1 MVGAANAGTGSL
13 VMTTRDHAMFYQV
26 IAQCTQALK
35 NIETWLDKA
44 EQHAALKKYD
54 VAVLMTS
61 RLSPDQYHF
70 IQQVQSACD
79 YVKFAAARLSGQT
92 LPKHEDTEQT
102 IDDLRE
108 RIKKAIEFAQSVK
121 ETQYTGASE
130 RKVGVTW
137 APAAKVIRGADYLL
151 QSTIPNNVLPSH
163 NCLRDSSS
171 QRRRCRQDGL
181 SSPRKSG

>member
-1 MVGAANAGTGSL
+1 MTMRDNA
-13 VMTTRDHAMFYQV
+13 VIYQV

-54 VAVLMTS
+54 IAILMTS

-92 LPKHEDTEQT
+92 PPKHEDTEQT
-102 IDDLRE
+102 LDDLRD
-108 RIKKAIEFAQSVK
+108 RVKKTIEFAQSVK

-130 RKVGVTW
+130 RKVAVTW
-137 APAAKVIRGADYLL
+137 APGKVIRGADYLL
-151 QSTIPNNVLPSH
+151 QLTIPNAYFHLTTAYAILRH
-163 NCLRDSSS
+163 NGVDVGKMDFLRPVNLIDA
-171 QRRRCRQDGL
+171 
-181 SSPRKSG
+181 

>member
-1 MVGAANAGTGSL
+1 
-13 VMTTRDHAMFYQV
+13 MTARDNAMFYQV

-61 RLSPDQYHF
+61 RLAPDQYHF

-79 YVKFAAARLSGQT
+79 YVKFAAARLSGQKP
-92 LPKHEDTEQT
+92 PKYGDTEQT

-108 RIKKAIEFAQSVK
+108 RIEKTIEFAQSVK
-121 ETQYTGASE
+121 EMQYTGASE
-130 RKVGVTW
+130 RKVEVTW
-137 APAAKVIRGADYLL
+137 APGKVIRGADYLL
-151 QSTIPNNVLPSH
+151 QLTIPNTYFHLTTAYAILRH
-163 NCLRDSSS
+163 NGVDVGKMDFLRPVNLVDA
-171 QRRRCRQDGL
+171 
-181 SSPRKSG
+181 

>member
-1 MVGAANAGTGSL
+1 
-13 VMTTRDHAMFYQV
+13 MTTRDQAMFYQV
-26 IAQCTQALK
+26 IAQCTQTLK
-35 NIETWLDKA
+35 NLETWLDKA

-79 YVKFAAARLSGQT
+79 YVKFAAARLSGQAP
-92 LPKHEDTEQT
+92 PKHEDTEQT

-108 RIKKAIEFAQSVK
+108 RIRKTIEFAQSVK
-121 ETQYTGASE
+121 ETQYTGASD

-137 APAAKVIRGADYLL
+137 APPGEVIRGADYLL
-151 QSTIPNNVLPSH
+151 QLTIPNTYFHLTTAFAILRH
-163 NCLRDSSS
+163 NGVDVGKMDFLGPLNLVDA
-171 QRRRCRQDGL
+171 
-181 SSPRKSG
+181 